1 MDPEGG
7 VFVVVV
13 KVDGIHER
21 FDVQKVRDENGNP
34 PARSARTSDAPVMM
48 TRGGHDPWERRA
60 LLAVYHVTGG
70 AA

>member
-34 PARSARTSDAPVMM
+34 QLEVH
-48 TRGGHDPWERRA
+48 GHLTHR
-60 LLAVYHVTGG
+60 
-70 AA
+70 